1 MTLDA
6 LPFDAWPL
14 GAQAGIYGFAGGL
27 LVLLLAHLAVPSR
40 RLAKEARQSALSP
53 RSVPSIFSASNSPG
67 IPFKEI
73 ASLDGRYSTLTRMN
87 RPLRKTG
94 ARSEEKRRQQSVP
107 RYHPVPSYRT

>member
-27 LVLLLAHLAVPSR
+27 LVLLLAHLAVTSR

-53 RSVPSIFSASNSPG
+53 RSVPSIFAAPNLPGTRLKDTASR
-67 IPFKEI
+67 E
-73 ASLDGRYSTLTRMN
+73 GRYSALTRMN

-94 ARSEEKRRQQSVP
+94 ARGEEKRRQQSVP